1 MDIFFLDT
9 PFQRQSTLNLQID
22 PSDDEEYENQINS
35 ASYNDNNNNSI
46 FKNVRTKTATFIRKL
61 FISLVIYTAVRHN
74 HFSYRYSNFI

>member
-1 MDIFFLDT
+1 MFLIVWKWFFLDP

-46 FKNVRTKTATFIRKL
+46 FKNVRTKATFIRKL
-61 FISLVIYTAVRHN
+61 FLILINYESGR
-74 HFSYRYSNFI
+74 